1 MVCCVLSCVCRYWLL
16 TCPILSLRF
25 QSSSSHVLP
34 QLGLEKKSSVLC
46 RMDMTPVLHLS
57 PQDGLRGVLTQINGT
72 WGRARFQGFVDIVS
86 RSCPILLV
94 FWCSCQWHI
103 TSPFPLHSFF
113 FFFGHTL
120 DIWKF
125 LGQGSNLSC
134 SYSNAWSSA
143 CTSEASWIAAEI
155 IPDPKSTGP

>member
-113 FFFGHTL
+113 FFFWPHPWYMEIPRPGIQSKL
-120 DIWKF
+120 QLQQCLI
-125 LGQGSNLSC
+125 LSLHLRGILNC
-134 SYSNAWSSA
+134 SRDNSWS
-143 CTSEASWIAAEI
+143 
-155 IPDPKSTGP
+155 